1 MIGRRGRRGTRVGAV
16 AGALVL
22 VLALAG
28 CRTGEG
34 AGGDAGAGGG
44 DGVADHED
52 LPEVSGDASTLVLQ
66 VSSGGGFVPFGYYF
80 SSVPTMSVYADG
92 TAVLHGPMTMQ
103 YPGKALPNLQLAQLP
118 DDALDRIVQAALD
131 ADLLGPAP
139 EYGAPNVT
147 DLPSTVVTIVVGGET
162 FVHSAY
168 ALGVGPGEGPG
179 SEDMFGGGES
189 GLTEEQSAVRVN
201 LAGFVE
207 AVNGIVTNTP
217 TREQYRATAVGVMAY
232 PVDTESA
239 SDGDFQPTRRPWP
252 VPGLALADA
261 GTCALVDGDD
271 AQVLLTDLEDAD
283 ELTRF
288 EQDGVVYDAWFR
300 LLLPHEKSC
309 ADLPG

>member
-1 MIGRRGRRGTRVGAV
+1 MIGRRGRRGTRAGAV

-28 CRTGEG
+28 CQTGGTEG
-34 AGGDAGAGGG
+34 AGAGAGGG
-44 DGVADHED
+44 GDVAED
-52 LPEVSGDASTLVLQ
+52 LPDVSGDSSTLVAQ
-66 VSSGGGFVPFGYYF
+66 VSTGGGFVPFGYYF

-103 YPGKALPNLQLAQLP
+103 YPGKALPNLQVVQLP

-131 ADLLGPAP
+131 ADLFGPAP

-179 SEDMFGGGES
+179 SDDMFGGGDS
-189 GLTEEQSAVRVN
+189 GLTDEQSAVRVK
-201 LAGFVE
+201 LARFVE
-207 AVNGIVTNTP
+207 AVNAVVTTTDTQEP
-217 TREQYRATAVGVMAY
+217 YRATAVGVMAV
-232 PVDTESA
+232 PIDPEAAV
-239 SDGDFQPTRRPWP
+239 SDDFTPSVRPWP
-252 VPGLALADA
+252 VPGVALADA

-271 AQVLLTDLEDAD
+271 ARVLLTDLEDAD
-283 ELTRF
+283 ELTQF